1 MRTRTLPL
9 VIILSMLNLPLAFSE
24 SAAGD
29 WTTIDDVTGEKGA
42 VVNLVETDG
51 VLNGTIAEVLSKS
64 GDGGVYG
71 GVCSKC
77 DNEFKD
83 KPIKGL
89 QFIWGLKDKGNGVW
103 DDGRILDA
111 RSGKIYHAKVT
122 VKGDK
127 LYVRGYIGVAM
138 LGRTQVWIR

>member
-1 MRTRTLPL
+1 MRARMLPL
-9 VIILSMLNLPLAFSE
+9 VIILSILNFPVAFSE

-29 WTTIDDVTGEKGA
+29 WTTVDDVTGEKGA

-51 VLNGTIAEVLSKS
+51 VLNGTIAEVFAKPGDS
-64 GDGGVYG
+64 GI
-71 GVCSKC
+71 CSKC
-77 DNEFKD
+77 GNEFKD

-89 QFIWGLKDKGNGVW
+89 QFIWGLKDQGNGVC
-103 DDGRILDA
+103 DNGHILDA
-111 RSGKIYHAKVT
+111 RSVKIYHAKVT